1 MKIICSKEPLLKALS
16 IAENVISNKNT
27 LSVQSNVLLTAE
39 NGMLNIK
46 ATETT
51 LKFVADIPVEVIEP
65 GSVAVFC
72 SNLFVLIRKFNDTE
86 IEISSDD
93 NNIVIVKQKNKR
105 NSEYKHRG
113 INAKDFPIV
122 EIPEGMNFFSVPMN
136 IISEMIRKSIFSVET
151 DMSKGM
157 KIVNGVLFEK
167 KGNTIKM
174 VATDARRFAFIKK
187 EVALDGV
194 EDCSVVVPTKVLN
207 EILKL
212 SNGDGDIQIALN
224 SQNLC
229 VKIDSYLFISNLLE
243 GSFPAYEKIIPT
255 EFVGSVVLDRKL
267 FLEIIDRV
275 SVMGDKTVSKVV
287 LSFMQDRLAVFT
299 ENQAIGSGQEEMDIE
314 YSGPDMDIGMR
325 IKHLMD
331 VLNVTTTPNIV
342 MYFKDPGR
350 PITIK
355 QENDLDFIYIMAP
368 ITVN

>member
-39 NGMLNIK
+39 NGILNIK

-51 LKFVADIPVEVIEP
+51 LKFVADVPVEVIEP

-86 IEISSDD
+86 IEISSDE

-122 EIPEGMNFFSVPMN
+122 EIPEGMNFFSVPMS
-136 IISEMIRKSIFSVET
+136 IISEMIRKTIFSVAT
-151 DMSKGM
+151 DTSSKP
-157 KIVNGVLFEK
+157 ISGVLFEK
-167 KGNTIKM
+167 KDNTIKM
-174 VATDARRFAFIKK
+174 VATDVRRFSFIKK
-187 EVALDGV
+187 DVELNGV
-194 EDCSVVVPTKVLN
+194 EDCCVIVPTKVLN
-207 EILKL
+207 EVLKL
-212 SNGDGDIQIALN
+212 SDEDGDIQIALS

-229 VKIDSYLFISNLLE
+229 MKTGPYLFISNLLE

-267 FLEIIDRV
+267 FLEMIDRV
-275 SVMGDKTVSKVV
+275 SVMGDKSVNKVV
-287 LSFMQDRLAVFT
+287 LSFTPNRLALFT
-299 ENQAIGSGQEEMDIE
+299 ENQTIGSGQEEMDIE
-314 YSGPDMDIGMR
+314 YNGPEMDIGIR

-331 VLNVTTTPNIV
+331 VLNVTTTPNVV
-342 MYFKDPGR
+342 MYFKDPGK
-350 PITIK
+350 PITVK

-368 ITVN
+368 ISVN